1 MKISSFSQSEL
12 TYYVNIAVQAVTTI
26 PDLEAS
32 MAEAGL
38 SLEKV
43 TVGNVLSNDVLNW
56 QTKQEDAQIN
66 ADKAKRRLNQ
76 VRNTIDSIYSKHRI
90 AARFVYREDE
100 DMLKKLQ
107 VQGNRKKRYPDWL
120 DQVQQFYK
128 YLDGEVLKPV
138 GILPKEI
145 TEVKKLIAQLTEL
158 QVLYFDS
165 RRQAQQVTEMKQ
177 KAVLKL
183 RQWFRYFISTAE
195 LACKDNPQLLEAM
208 GIVVPSR

>member
-26 PDLEAS
+26 PDLEAA

-43 TVGNVLSNDVLNW
+43 KVGNVLGEDVLNW
-56 QTKQEDAQIN
+56 QTKQEETQIN

-76 VRNTIDSIYSKHRI
+76 VRNTIDSIYSKHRT

-208 GIVVPSR
+208 GIVVPSK

>member
-26 PDLEAS
+26 PELEAA

-43 TVGNVLSNDVLNW
+43 KVGNVLSNDVLNW
-56 QTKQEDAQIN
+56 QTKQEDSQIN

-76 VRNTIDSIYSKHRI
+76 VRNTIDSIYSKHRT

>member
-26 PDLEAS
+26 PELEAA

-43 TVGNVLSNDVLNW
+43 KVGNVLSNDVLNW
-56 QTKQEDAQIN
+56 QTKQEDSQIN
-66 ADKAKRRLNQ
+66 AEKAKRRLNQ
-76 VRNTIDSIYSKHRI
+76 VRNTIDSIYSKHRT